1 VSGTRLT
8 FVFLQESVQLT
19 DGFGLTGIW
28 FLVGLA
34 SRMAVDHGLHHETSQ
49 SDNLTPLELD
59 MNRRLFYSVFNLDRL
74 LCHALGRPPSIP
86 DTFVSVPVSQ
96 NVLLEDRRRIEADE
110 HILSA
115 GLFELTRHGYNK
127 SRSPSGRT
135 RPLQGRGSELY
146 PPKRTPVYHL
156 LPTLLCQKL

>member
-1 VSGTRLT
+1 MDNPQ
-8 FVFLQESVQLT
+8 F
-19 DGFGLTGIW
+19 TGIW

-86 DTFVSVPVSQ
+86 DTFVSVPVSRVDKLATIVDQ
-96 NVLLEDRRRIEADE
+96 SKLM
-110 HILSA
+110 
-115 GLFELTRHGYNK
+115 
-127 SRSPSGRT
+127 SPT
-135 RPLQGRGSELY
+135 M
-146 PPKRTPVYHL
+146 
-156 LPTLLCQKL
+156 